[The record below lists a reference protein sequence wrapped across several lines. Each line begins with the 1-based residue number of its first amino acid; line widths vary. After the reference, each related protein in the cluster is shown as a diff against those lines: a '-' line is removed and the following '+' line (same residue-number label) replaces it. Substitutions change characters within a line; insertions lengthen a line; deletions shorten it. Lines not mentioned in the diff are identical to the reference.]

1 MVLDGTV
8 PPVEKMRIYGKWDL
22 TNKHRD
28 LGCKATMISGYNWNN
43 MLYGFVWK
51 CCWNWL
57 PFGLITGNMIL
68 IINHPNMFHWRCPMF
83 RQTHMKVPKWPQW
96 CFAEWLIQINGC
108 KAHQS
113 TNDRFVC
120 LSNLGTVPLFL
131 VHQGFFH
138 MRPSNWA
145 KSPKLHDTP
154 QQRIRRKK
162 KVVLTCP
169 DYEKSISYGFWIL
182 QRIFGS
188 MIFLE
193 NHGKS
198 RNTWLGISSF

>member
-57 PFGLITGNMIL
+57 PFGLITGNTIP

-120 LSNLGTVPLFL
+120 LSNLGTVPLFFGSSR
-131 VHQGFFH
+131 VFPHE
-138 MRPSNWA
+138 A
-145 KSPKLHDTP
+145 IKLGQESEVAWYTSAEN
-154 QQRIRRKK
+154 QKE
-162 KVVLTCP
+162 
-169 DYEKSISYGFWIL
+169 EKSGPDMSWLWKKYFLWVLNIATHFWVND
-182 QRIFGS
+182 F
-188 MIFLE
+188 F
-193 NHGKS
+193 GKS
-198 RNTWLGISSF
+198 WKIEKYLAWDF

>member
-57 PFGLITGNMIL
+57 PFGLITGNTIP

-83 RQTHMKVPKWPQW
+83 RQTHMNMEK
-96 CFAEWLIQINGC
+96 WLIQKIMGA
-108 KAHQS
+108 KHQWS
-113 TNDRFVC
+113 IC
-120 LSNLGTVPLFL
+120 LSVKLGYCTP
-131 VHQGFFH
+131 FFGSSRVFPH
-138 MRPSNWA
+138 EA
-145 KSPKLHDTP
+145 IKLGQESEVAWYTSAEN
-154 QQRIRRKK
+154 QKE
-162 KVVLTCP
+162 
-169 DYEKSISYGFWIL
+169 EKSGPDMSWLWKKYFLWVLNIATHFWVND
-182 QRIFGS
+182 F
-188 MIFLE
+188 F
-193 NHGKS
+193 GKS
-198 RNTWLGISSF
+198 WKIEKYLAWDF